1 MHETLSC
8 SHASYLFN
16 LHRQSVHTQY
26 QLFYSITVILGPF
39 YAAVGWLSS
48 DERQE
53 SGERGERQRTAGV
66 SQTCTVATCHT
77 ELNWRPR

>member
-16 LHRQSVHTQY
+16 LQSVHTQY
-26 QLFYSITVILGPF
+26 QLFYSITVILGHF
-39 YAAVGWLSS
+39 YAAVGWLMK
-48 DERQE
+48 D
-53 SGERGERQRTAGV
+53 GKVGRGGKTRTAGV